1 MKGLSLSSVL
11 HKSMELDVMDLREP
25 DYVYVFE
32 RLISVMFVGC
42 GKPNAQ
48 NAVK

>member
-1 MKGLSLSSVL
+1 MKGLSSSSVL
-11 HKSMELDVMDLREP
+11 HKSMELDGMDLRAEGA
-25 DYVYVFE
+25 
-32 RLISVMFVGC
+32 RLSLTGCLLSFLVDC